1 MPEAGYAH
9 VRGFTK
15 PPAPLRCGVVVT
27 AQAALA
33 AAATLVAVAFTCCT
47 LDRSLSRRRRHD
59 MAWTVAMGMFAIA
72 SGALWLGSS
81 VGWTGPTFRVFF
93 LFGAILNVPYL
104 ALGTVY
110 LFAGQRTGDRVALG
124 LTIAAAFAAGVMA
137 VAPLQETISG
147 TDLPTGSEVFGPLP
161 RILAAVGSAGGALIV
176 LGGAVLSLWRV
187 LRGQER
193 TRGRGMAAHPKRL
206 ALGNGLI
213 AAGTLVL
220 GASGVLNGRLGAS
233 TAFAVTLTL
242 GITILFAGF
251 LVATSAP
258 APRATRPADTS
269 SQRAPQDL
277 PSPALG

>member
-1 MPEAGYAH
+1 

-15 PPAPLRCGVVVT
+15 PPRRVRSDLVVT
-27 AQAALA
+27 AQAALS

-47 LDRSLSRRRRHD
+47 LDRWLSRRRRHD
-59 MAWTVAMGMFAIA
+59 MAWTVALAMFSVA
-72 SGALWLGSS
+72 SAALWLGSS

-110 LFAGQRTGDRVALG
+110 LFAGQRSGDRVALG
-124 LTIAAAFAAGVMA
+124 LTFAAAFAAGVMT
-137 VAPLQETISG
+137 VAPLKAPISG

-161 RILAAVGSAGGALIV
+161 RILAAVGSGGGALIV

-187 LRGQER
+187 LGGRER
-193 TRGRGMAAHPKRL
+193 TRGRGVAVHPKRL
-206 ALGNGLI
+206 ALGNALI
-213 AAGTLVL
+213 ATGTLVL
-220 GASGVLNGRLGAS
+220 GASGTLNGRLGAS
-233 TAFAVTLTL
+233 EAFAITLTV

-251 LVATSAP
+251 LVATSSPTVRAP
-258 APRATRPADTS
+258 APPAGSPSSPEHATK
-269 SQRAPQDL
+269 DL